1 MNSLQR
7 AALQFTKPFRPK
19 ILLALGLML
28 LTSFG
33 EGISLLLLI
42 PLLHYT
48 GITPHNG
55 GSSHTNW
62 LQNLVPHSHVT
73 LTEVLLIYM
82 LIVVSFACLNYVK
95 ALSISRL
102 QQRLIQTCRR
112 TLFKATCYAPWSF
125 LSLQTIP
132 HITQMLTT
140 EIQRISGALQQSIT
154 LLANSIVLLTYLAV
168 AMYLSWQVTS
178 VALAACGL
186 LLLFTRTQTIYAK
199 RNGKHAFKFFR
210 DMHTTIEQTLSGLKQ
225 AKLWQSEA
233 QYLTQL
239 DEQTTTLNKNQ
250 VAFARSQA
258 ATQWLFT
265 SGGVVIVS
273 VLFYLSAITLH
284 IALSHVLV
292 LLITFARIIPKLST
306 VQKSYQMVLTNMS
319 GAGALYDFYKDCQK
333 NKVSD
338 LRSAQTIPFNS
349 EIKID
354 RIGYQHPAQ
363 DHQTLTDLSLTIP
376 KGTVT
381 AITGRSGCGKSTLM
395 DCLTGLLQPQSG
407 SILIDG
413 RLLTTEI
420 QREWQRGIAYV
431 SQDPFLLHASIR
443 ENFFWISPTLTD
455 EQIWNALELSHA
467 AEFVRKLPQ
476 QLDSVVGHRGLRLSG
491 GERQRIVLAQ
501 AILRKPQLLIL
512 DEATSQL
519 DMPNEQL
526 IQQSLQAL
534 PGDITIVVVAHRV
547 TSLANADQIVLV
559 DQGKANI
566 LESATHLEN
575 IYN

>member
-1 MNSLQR
+1 MKTLHR
-7 AALQFTKPFRPK
+7 AALQFTKPFRLR
-19 ILLALGLML
+19 IASTLSLML
-28 LTSFG
+28 VTSFG

-55 GSSHTNW
+55 GSTHTSW
-62 LQNLVPHSHVT
+62 LQNLVPHHHVT
-73 LTEVLLIYM
+73 LSQVLLIYIA
-82 LIVVSFACLNYVK
+82 IVISFACLNYVK

-102 QQRLIQTCRR
+102 QQRLIQSCRR

-125 LSLQTIP
+125 LSQQTIP

-140 EIQRISGALQQSIT
+140 EIQRISGALQQSV
-154 LLANSIVLLTYLAV
+154 LLIANTIVLLTYLAV
-168 AMYLSWQVTS
+168 AMYLSWQVTCI
-178 VALAACGL
+178 ALAACGL

-199 RNGKHAFKFFR
+199 RNGKHAFQFFR
-210 DMHTTIEQTLSGLKQ
+210 QMHTTIEQTLSGLKQ

-233 QYLTQL
+233 QYLSQL

-273 VLFYLSAITLH
+273 VLFYLSAVTLH

-292 LLITFARIIPKLST
+292 LLVTFGRIIPKLST
-306 VQKSYQMVLTNMS
+306 VQKSYQMILNNMS
-319 GAGALYDFYKDCQK
+319 GAGALYDFYKDCQHQ
-333 NKVSD
+333 NTT
-338 LRSAQTIPFNS
+338 RSNQPIGFNQ
-349 EIKID
+349 EIKITS
-354 RIGYQHPAQ
+354 ITYKHPIQ
-363 DHQTLTDLSLTIP
+363 NQVTLDHLSLTIP
-376 KGTVT
+376 KGSVT

-395 DCLTGLLQPQSG
+395 DCLSGLLFPQQG

-413 RLLTTEI
+413 TPLTADT
-420 QREWQRGIAYV
+420 QKKWQEQIAYV

-443 ENFFWISPTLTD
+443 DNFYWISDKLTD
-455 EQIWNALELSHA
+455 QQIWQALEQAHA
-467 AEFVRKLPQ
+467 AEFVKKLPQ
-476 QLDSVVGHRGLRLSG
+476 QLDSVVGHRGLKLSG

-501 AILRKPQLLIL
+501 AILRKPKLLIL

-519 DMPNEQL
+519 DMANEQL

-547 TSLANADQIVLV
+547 TSLANADQVILI

-566 LESATHLEN
+566 LENTKNLEA
-575 IYN
+575 IYQ

>member
-1 MNSLQR
+1 MKPLQR

-19 ILLALGLML
+19 ILLALSLML

-62 LQNLVPHSHVT
+62 LQNMVPHSHVT

-82 LIVVSFACLNYVK
+82 LIVISFACLNYVK
-95 ALSISRL
+95 ALSVSRL

-112 TLFKATCYAPWSF
+112 TLFKATCYAPWAF
-125 LSLQTIP
+125 LSQQTIP

-140 EIQRISGALQQSIT
+140 EIQRISGALQQSVQ

-199 RNGKHAFKFFR
+199 RNGKYAFKFFR

-233 QYLTQL
+233 QYLDQL

-306 VQKSYQMVLTNMS
+306 VQKSYQMVLNNMS
-319 GAGALYDFYKDCQK
+319 GANALYDFYKNCQHQ
-333 NKVSD
+333 NNT
-338 LRSAQTIPFNS
+338 RSKQPIHFDS
-349 EIKID
+349 EIKINNITY
-354 RIGYQHPAQ
+354 RHPAQ
-363 DHQTLTDLSLTIP
+363 NHDTLVNLSLTIP

-395 DCLTGLLQPQSG
+395 DCLSGLLEAQSG
-407 SILIDG
+407 QILIDG
-413 RLLTTEI
+413 TPLSIET
-420 QREWQRGIAYV
+420 QKNWQSQIAYV

-443 ENFFWISPTLTD
+443 DNFLWISDTLTD
-455 EQIWNALELSHA
+455 KQIWQALELAHA
-467 AEFVRKLPQ
+467 ADFVRKLPQ
-476 QLDSVVGHRGLRLSG
+476 QLDSVVGHRGLKLSG

-501 AILRKPQLLIL
+501 AILRKPKLLIL

-519 DMPNEQL
+519 DMANEQL

-547 TSLANADQIVLV
+547 TSLANADQIILV

-566 LESATHLEN
+566 LESANNLQT
-575 IYN
+575 IYA

>member
-1 MNSLQR
+1 MKPLQR

-62 LQNLVPHSHVT
+62 LQNMVPHSHVT

-82 LIVVSFACLNYVK
+82 LIVIGFACLNYVK
-95 ALSISRL
+95 ALSVSRL
-102 QQRLIQTCRR
+102 QQRLIQSCRR
-112 TLFKATCYAPWSF
+112 TLFKATCYAPWCF
-125 LSLQTIP
+125 LSQQTIP

-154 LLANSIVLLTYLAV
+154 LLANSIVLLTYLTV

-178 VALAACGL
+178 IALAACGL

-199 RNGKHAFKFFR
+199 RNGKYAFQFFR
-210 DMHTTIEQTLSGLKQ
+210 QMHTTIEQTLSGLKQ

-233 QYLTQL
+233 QYLDQL

-273 VLFYLSAITLH
+273 ILFYLSAVTLH

-306 VQKSYQMVLTNMS
+306 VQKSYQMVLNNMS
-319 GAGALYDFYKDCQK
+319 GAGALYEFYKDCQEK
-333 NKVSD
+333 NT
-338 LRSAQTIPFNS
+338 AQSHQAISFDN
-349 EIKID
+349 EIKINS
-354 RIGYQHPAQ
+354 INYQHPAQ
-363 DHQTLTDLSLTIP
+363 NHQTLVNLSLIIP
-376 KGTVT
+376 KGSVT

-395 DCLTGLLQPQSG
+395 DCLSGLLQPQSG

-413 RLLTTEI
+413 SLLTTET
-420 QREWQRGIAYV
+420 QKNWQSQIAYV

-443 ENFFWISPTLTD
+443 DNFFWISDTLTD
-455 EQIWNALELSHA
+455 DQIWHALELAHA

-476 QLDSVVGHRGLRLSG
+476 QLDSVVGHRGLKLSG

-501 AILRKPQLLIL
+501 AILRKPKLLIL

-519 DMPNEQL
+519 DMANEQL

-547 TSLANADQIVLV
+547 TSLANADQIILL

-566 LESATHLEN
+566 LENTQDLEM
-575 IYN
+575 IYS